1 LRNEKNNLTSWLPI
15 KIIYFKHENQLPSDL
30 LTIYTLIMKKSI
42 SLLLQKYGLNELV
55 EWVDLIFIVLEVS
68 IVILVAWLIIRII
81 RKIISGVE
89 QRVSNR
95 ATGDDVKRIQTLSRV
110 LRYIAT
116 VIIVVLTIMSVLSGF
131 GVSVAP
137 FLATAGVAG
146 IAVGFGAQSLVKDYF
161 TGFVMLIEDQIRQG
175 DIVEIAGKIG
185 TVEEVTLRYIRLRDY
200 EGVVHFVPNSVITV
214 VTNRTR
220 SYAYSVID
228 INVSYKES
236 VAHVNEVLKQ
246 VASEM
251 RQDPSIKDNILGDLE
266 IAGLENFADSSL
278 TIRSRIMVVAQYQ
291 GPIRREFQ
299 ARIKLAFERE
309 NIQIPYPHVVLD
321 NLPKTLG

>member
-1 LRNEKNNLTSWLPI
+1 MKTSMTHLLEKYALS
-15 KIIYFKHENQLPSDL
+15 E
-30 LTIYTLIMKKSI
+30 LI
-42 SLLLQKYGLNELV
+42 
-55 EWVDLIFIVLEVS
+55 EWVDIIFILFEVC
-68 IVILVAWLIIRII
+68 VIIFSSWLIARLLRSVIT
-81 RKIISGVE
+81 SVE
-89 QRVSNR
+89 NRLANR

-110 LRYIAT
+110 IRYIAT
-116 VIIVVLTIMSVLSGF
+116 VIIVLITLMTVLSGF

-200 EGVVHFVPNSVITV
+200 EGVVHFVPNSMISV

-228 INVSYKES
+228 ISVAYKENIT
-236 VAHVNEVLKQ
+236 HVNEVLKQ
-246 VASEM
+246 VALEM
-251 RQDPSIKDNILGDLE
+251 RADPELADKILDHLE
-266 IAGLENFADSSL
+266 IAGVEKFADSSII
-278 TIRSRIMVVAQYQ
+278 IRSRMKVVAIYQ
-291 GPIRREFQ
+291 GFIRREFQ
-299 ARIKLAFERE
+299 ARVKVAFESE
-309 NIQIPYPHVVLD
+309 NISIPYPHFVID
-321 NLPKTLG
+321 NNPSTNS

>member
-1 LRNEKNNLTSWLPI
+1 
-15 KIIYFKHENQLPSDL
+15 
-30 LTIYTLIMKKSI
+30 MKKTVTN
-42 SLLLQKYGLNELV
+42 LLHKYNLEGLV
-55 EWVDLIFIVLEVS
+55 EWVDLIFVLIEISV
-68 IVILVAWLIIRII
+68 VIFIAWLVTRII
-81 RKIISGVE
+81 RKIISGIE
-89 QRVSNR
+89 QRVASR
-95 ATGDDVKRIQTLSRV
+95 ASGDDVKRIQTLSRV

-116 VIIVVLTIMSVLSGF
+116 VIIVVLTVMSVLAGF

-146 IAVGFGAQSLVKDYF
+146 LAVGFGAQSLVKDYF

-228 INVSYKES
+228 VNVAYKENIE
-236 VAHVNEVLKQ
+236 HVTKVLKQ

-251 RQDPSIKDNILGDLE
+251 RQDPAIKDNIVEDLE
-266 IAGLENFADSSL
+266 VAGLENFADSSL
-278 TIRSRIMVVAQYQ
+278 TISSRMMVVAKYQ
-291 GPIRREFQ
+291 SPIRREFQ
-299 ARIKLAFERE
+299 ARLKVAFERE
-309 NIQIPYPHVVLD
+309 NIEIPYPHLVLD
-321 NLPKTLG
+321 NPPKTMT

>member
-1 LRNEKNNLTSWLPI
+1 MKNSITQLLEKYALQELIGWL
-15 KIIYFKHENQLPSDL
+15 D
-30 LTIYTLIMKKSI
+30 
-42 SLLLQKYGLNELV
+42 V
-55 EWVDLIFIVLEVS
+55 IFILFEVS
-68 IVILVAWLIIRII
+68 IIIFFSWLISRLLKRVIT
-81 RKIISGVE
+81 SVE
-89 QRVSNR
+89 GRLTDR
-95 ATGDDVKRIQTLSRV
+95 ANGDDVKRIQTLSRV

-116 VIIVVLTIMSVLSGF
+116 VIIVMITLMTVLSGF

-220 SYAYSVID
+220 SFAYSVID
-228 INVSYKES
+228 FSVSYKENIP
-236 VAHVNEVLKQ
+236 HVNEVLKQ
-246 VASEM
+246 IAKEM
-251 RQDPSIKDNILGDLE
+251 RADPAYSDMILDDLE
-266 IAGLENFADSSL
+266 IAGVEKFADSSITL
-278 TIRSRIMVVAQYQ
+278 RSRIKVVAMYQ

-299 ARIKLAFERE
+299 GRVKVAFERE
-309 NIQIPYPHVVLD
+309 KISIPYPHLVIAD
-321 NLPKTLG
+321 IPRINA

>member
-1 LRNEKNNLTSWLPI
+1 
-15 KIIYFKHENQLPSDL
+15 
-30 LTIYTLIMKKSI
+30 MKKTVI
-42 SLLLQKYGLNELV
+42 NLLQKYNLDELV
-55 EWVDLIFIVLEVS
+55 QWVDLIFVIIEISIVLF
-68 IVILVAWLIIRII
+68 VAWLVIRII
-81 RKIISGVE
+81 RRIISGIE
-89 QRVSNR
+89 QRVTIR

-116 VIIVVLTIMSVLSGF
+116 VIIVALTVMSVLAGF
-131 GVSVAP
+131 GVSVSP

-146 IAVGFGAQSLVKDYF
+146 LAVGFGAQSLVKDYF

-228 INVSYKES
+228 INVAYKENL
-236 VAHVNEVLKQ
+236 AHVTEVLKQ

-251 RQDPSIKDNILGDLE
+251 RLDPTIKDNILGDLE
-266 IAGLENFADSSL
+266 VAGLENFADSSM
-278 TIRSRIMVVAQYQ
+278 TIRSRMMVVAQYQ

-299 ARIKLAFERE
+299 ARVKVAFERE
-309 NIQIPYPHVVLD
+309 NIEIPYPHLVLD
-321 NLPKTLG
+321 NTPKTMT

>member
-1 LRNEKNNLTSWLPI
+1 MKKSATVLLQKNNLD
-15 KIIYFKHENQLPSDL
+15 Y
-30 LTIYTLIMKKSI
+30 LID
-42 SLLLQKYGLNELV
+42 
-55 EWVDLIFIVLEVS
+55 WVDFIFIAIEVTLVVS
-68 IVILVAWLIIRII
+68 VAWLFIRII
-81 RKIISGVE
+81 RRIISSIE
-89 QRVSNR
+89 NRVASR
-95 ATGDDVKRIQTLSRV
+95 ASGDDVKRIQTISRV
-110 LRYIAT
+110 LRYITT
-116 VIIVVLTIMSVLSGF
+116 VIIVALTVMSILAGF

-146 IAVGFGAQSLVKDYF
+146 LAVGFGAQSLVKDYF

-236 VAHVNEVLKQ
+236 IDRVNQVLKQ
-246 VASEM
+246 VAAEM
-251 RQDPSIKDNILGDLE
+251 RQDTELKDQILEDLE
-266 IAGLENFADSSL
+266 IAGIENFTNSSI
-278 TIRSRIMVVAQYQ
+278 TIRSRIMVVAKYQ
-291 GPIRREFQ
+291 GPIRRAFQ
-299 ARIKLAFERE
+299 SRIKVAFERE
-309 NIQIPYPHVVLD
+309 NIAIH
-321 NLPKTLG
+321 

>member
-1 LRNEKNNLTSWLPI
+1 
-15 KIIYFKHENQLPSDL
+15 
-30 LTIYTLIMKKSI
+30 MKKTVTT
-42 SLLLQKYGLNELV
+42 LLHKYNLEGLV
-55 EWVDLIFIVLEVS
+55 EWVDLIFV
-68 IVILVAWLIIRII
+68 VIEISVVIFIAWLVTRII
-81 RKIISGVE
+81 RKIISGIE
-89 QRVSNR
+89 QRVTNR

-116 VIIVVLTIMSVLSGF
+116 VIIVVLTVMSVLAGF

-146 IAVGFGAQSLVKDYF
+146 LAVGFGAQSLVKDYF

-220 SYAYSVID
+220 SFAYSVID
-228 INVSYKES
+228 INVAYKENL
-236 VAHVNEVLKQ
+236 AHVTEILKQ
-246 VASEM
+246 VANEM
-251 RQDPSIKDNILGDLE
+251 RLDPAIKDNILGDLE
-266 IAGLENFADSSL
+266 VAGLENFADSSM
-278 TIRSRIMVVAQYQ
+278 TIRSRMMVVAQYQ

-299 ARIKLAFERE
+299 ARVKVAFERE
-309 NIQIPYPHVVLD
+309 NIEIPYPHLVLD
-321 NLPKTLG
+321 TLAKSMT

>member
-1 LRNEKNNLTSWLPI
+1 MKKSATVLLQKNNLD
-15 KIIYFKHENQLPSDL
+15 Y
-30 LTIYTLIMKKSI
+30 LID
-42 SLLLQKYGLNELV
+42 
-55 EWVDLIFIVLEVS
+55 WVDFIFIAIEVTLVVS
-68 IVILVAWLIIRII
+68 VAWLFIGIIR
-81 RKIISGVE
+81 RIISSIE
-89 QRVSNR
+89 NRVASR
-95 ATGDDVKRIQTLSRV
+95 ASGDDVKRIQTISRV
-110 LRYIAT
+110 LRYITT
-116 VIIVVLTIMSVLSGF
+116 VIIVALTVMSILAGF

-146 IAVGFGAQSLVKDYF
+146 LAVGFGAQSLVKDYF

-236 VAHVNEVLKQ
+236 IDRVNQVLKQ
-246 VASEM
+246 VAAEM
-251 RQDPSIKDNILGDLE
+251 RQDIELKDQILEDLE
-266 IAGLENFADSSL
+266 IAGIENFTNSSI
-278 TIRSRIMVVAQYQ
+278 TIRSRIMVVAKYQ
-291 GPIRREFQ
+291 GPIRRAFQ
-299 ARIKLAFERE
+299 SRIKVAFERE
-309 NIQIPYPHVVLD
+309 NIAIH
-321 NLPKTLG
+321 

>member
-1 LRNEKNNLTSWLPI
+1 MKKSATVLLQKNNLD
-15 KIIYFKHENQLPSDL
+15 Y
-30 LTIYTLIMKKSI
+30 LID
-42 SLLLQKYGLNELV
+42 
-55 EWVDLIFIVLEVS
+55 WVDFIFIAIEVTLVVS
-68 IVILVAWLIIRII
+68 VAWLFIRII
-81 RKIISGVE
+81 RRIISSIE
-89 QRVSNR
+89 NRVASR
-95 ATGDDVKRIQTLSRV
+95 ASGDDVKRIQTISRV
-110 LRYIAT
+110 LRYITT
-116 VIIVVLTIMSVLSGF
+116 VIIVALTVMSILAGF

-146 IAVGFGAQSLVKDYF
+146 LAVGFGAQSLVKDYF

-236 VAHVNEVLKQ
+236 IDLVNQVLKQ
-246 VASEM
+246 AATEM
-251 RQDPSIKDNILGDLE
+251 RQDPDLKDQILEDLE
-266 IAGLENFADSSL
+266 IAGIENFTNSSI
-278 TIRSRIMVVAQYQ
+278 TIRSRIMVVAKYQ
-291 GPIRREFQ
+291 GPIRRAFQ
-299 ARIKLAFERE
+299 SRIKAAFERE
-309 NIQIPYPHVVLD
+309 NIAIH
-321 NLPKTLG
+321 

>member
-1 LRNEKNNLTSWLPI
+1 
-15 KIIYFKHENQLPSDL
+15 
-30 LTIYTLIMKKSI
+30 MKKTVI
-42 SLLLQKYGLNELV
+42 NLLQKYNLDELV
-55 EWVDLIFIVLEVS
+55 QWVDLIFVIIEISIVLF
-68 IVILVAWLIIRII
+68 VAWLVIRII
-81 RKIISGVE
+81 RRIISGIE
-89 QRVSNR
+89 QRVTIR

-116 VIIVVLTIMSVLSGF
+116 VIIVALTVMSVLAGF

-146 IAVGFGAQSLVKDYF
+146 LAVGFGAQSLVKDYF

-175 DIVEIAGKIG
+175 DIVEIASKIG

-228 INVSYKES
+228 INVAYKENL
-236 VAHVNEVLKQ
+236 AHVTEVLKQ

-251 RQDPSIKDNILGDLE
+251 RLDPTIKDNILGDLE
-266 IAGLENFADSSL
+266 VAGLENFADSSM
-278 TIRSRIMVVAQYQ
+278 TIRSRMMVVAQYQ

-299 ARIKLAFERE
+299 ARVKVAFERE
-309 NIQIPYPHVVLD
+309 NIEIPYPHLVLD
-321 NLPKTLG
+321 NTPKTMT

>member
-1 LRNEKNNLTSWLPI
+1 
-15 KIIYFKHENQLPSDL
+15 
-30 LTIYTLIMKKSI
+30 MKKTVTN
-42 SLLLQKYGLNELV
+42 LLHKYNLEGLV
-55 EWVDLIFIVLEVS
+55 EWVDLIFVLIEISV
-68 IVILVAWLIIRII
+68 VIFIAWLVTRII
-81 RKIISGVE
+81 RKIISGIE
-89 QRVSNR
+89 QRVASR
-95 ATGDDVKRIQTLSRV
+95 ASGDDVKRIQTLSRV

-116 VIIVVLTIMSVLSGF
+116 VIIVVLTVMSVLAGF

-146 IAVGFGAQSLVKDYF
+146 LAVGFGAQSLVKDYF

-228 INVSYKES
+228 VNVAYKENIE
-236 VAHVNEVLKQ
+236 HVTKVLKQ

-251 RQDPSIKDNILGDLE
+251 REDPAIKDNILEDLE
-266 IAGLENFADSSL
+266 VAGLENFADSSL
-278 TIRSRIMVVAQYQ
+278 TIRSRMMVVAKYQ
-291 GPIRREFQ
+291 SPIRREFQ
-299 ARIKLAFERE
+299 ARLKVAFERE
-309 NIQIPYPHVVLD
+309 NIEIPYPHLVLD
-321 NLPKTLG
+321 NPPKTMT

>member
-1 LRNEKNNLTSWLPI
+1 
-15 KIIYFKHENQLPSDL
+15 
-30 LTIYTLIMKKSI
+30 MKKTVTN
-42 SLLLQKYGLNELV
+42 LLHKYNLEGLV
-55 EWVDLIFIVLEVS
+55 EWVDLIFVLIEISV
-68 IVILVAWLIIRII
+68 VIFIAWLVTRII
-81 RKIISGVE
+81 RKIISGIE
-89 QRVSNR
+89 QRVASR
-95 ATGDDVKRIQTLSRV
+95 ASGDDVKRIQTLSRV

-116 VIIVVLTIMSVLSGF
+116 VIIVVLTVMSVLAGF

-146 IAVGFGAQSLVKDYF
+146 LAVGFGAQSLVKDYF

-228 INVSYKES
+228 VNVAYKENIE
-236 VAHVNEVLKQ
+236 HVTKVLKQ

-251 RQDPSIKDNILGDLE
+251 REDPAIKDNILEDLE
-266 IAGLENFADSSL
+266 VAGLENFADSSL
-278 TIRSRIMVVAQYQ
+278 TIRSRMMVVAKYQ
-291 GPIRREFQ
+291 SPIRREFQ
-299 ARIKLAFERE
+299 ARLKVAFERE
-309 NIQIPYPHVVLD
+309 NIEIPYPHLVLD
-321 NLPKTLG
+321 NLPKTMT

>member
-1 LRNEKNNLTSWLPI
+1 
-15 KIIYFKHENQLPSDL
+15 
-30 LTIYTLIMKKSI
+30 MKKTVI
-42 SLLLQKYGLNELV
+42 NLLQKYNLEELV
-55 EWVDLIFIVLEVS
+55 QWVDLIFVIIEISIVLF
-68 IVILVAWLIIRII
+68 VAWLVIRII
-81 RKIISGVE
+81 RRIISGIE
-89 QRVSNR
+89 QRVTIR

-116 VIIVVLTIMSVLSGF
+116 VIIVALTVMSVLAGF

-146 IAVGFGAQSLVKDYF
+146 LAVGFGAQSLVKDYF

-228 INVSYKES
+228 INVAYKENL
-236 VAHVNEVLKQ
+236 AHVSDVLKQ

-251 RQDPSIKDNILGDLE
+251 RLDPSIKDNILGDLE
-266 IAGLENFADSSL
+266 VAGLENFADSSM
-278 TIRSRIMVVAQYQ
+278 TIRSRMMVVAQYQ

-299 ARIKLAFERE
+299 ARVKLAFERE
-309 NIQIPYPHVVLD
+309 NIEIPYPHLVLD
-321 NLPKTLG
+321 TLAKTMP

>member
-1 LRNEKNNLTSWLPI
+1 
-15 KIIYFKHENQLPSDL
+15 
-30 LTIYTLIMKKSI
+30 MKKTVTT
-42 SLLLQKYGLNELV
+42 LLHKYNLEGLV
-55 EWVDLIFIVLEVS
+55 EWVDLIFVLIEISV
-68 IVILVAWLIIRII
+68 VIFIAWLVTRII
-81 RKIISGVE
+81 RKIISGIE
-89 QRVSNR
+89 QRVASR
-95 ATGDDVKRIQTLSRV
+95 ASGDDVKRIQTLSRV

-116 VIIVVLTIMSVLSGF
+116 VIIVVLTVMSVLAGF

-146 IAVGFGAQSLVKDYF
+146 LAVGFGAQSLVKDYF

-228 INVSYKES
+228 VNVAYKENIE
-236 VAHVNEVLKQ
+236 HVTKVLKQ

-251 RQDPSIKDNILGDLE
+251 REDPAIKDNILEDLE
-266 IAGLENFADSSL
+266 VAGLENFADSSL
-278 TIRSRIMVVAQYQ
+278 TIRSRMMVVAKYQ
-291 GPIRREFQ
+291 SPIRREFQ
-299 ARIKLAFERE
+299 ARLKVAFERE
-309 NIQIPYPHVVLD
+309 NIEIPYPHLVLD
-321 NLPKTLG
+321 NSPKTMT

>member
-1 LRNEKNNLTSWLPI
+1 MKKSATVLLQKNNLD
-15 KIIYFKHENQLPSDL
+15 Y
-30 LTIYTLIMKKSI
+30 LID
-42 SLLLQKYGLNELV
+42 
-55 EWVDLIFIVLEVS
+55 WVDFIFIAIEVTLVVS
-68 IVILVAWLIIRII
+68 VAWLFIGIIR
-81 RKIISGVE
+81 RIISSIE
-89 QRVSNR
+89 NRVASR
-95 ATGDDVKRIQTLSRV
+95 ASGEDVKRIQTISRV
-110 LRYIAT
+110 LRYITT
-116 VIIVVLTIMSVLSGF
+116 VIIVALTVMSILAGF

-146 IAVGFGAQSLVKDYF
+146 LAVGFGAQSLVKDYF

-236 VAHVNEVLKQ
+236 IDRVNQVLKQ
-246 VASEM
+246 VAAEM
-251 RQDPSIKDNILGDLE
+251 RQDTELKDQILEDLE
-266 IAGLENFADSSL
+266 IAGIENFTNSSI
-278 TIRSRIMVVAQYQ
+278 TIRSRIMVVAKYQ
-291 GPIRREFQ
+291 GPIRRAFQ
-299 ARIKLAFERE
+299 SRIKVAFERE
-309 NIQIPYPHVVLD
+309 NIAIH
-321 NLPKTLG
+321 

>member
-1 LRNEKNNLTSWLPI
+1 
-15 KIIYFKHENQLPSDL
+15 
-30 LTIYTLIMKKSI
+30 MKKSI

-68 IVILVAWLIIRII
+68 IVLLVSWLIIRII

-89 QRVSNR
+89 QRVANR

-116 VIIVVLTIMSVLSGF
+116 VIIVVLTVMSVLSGF

-251 RQDPSIKDNILGDLE
+251 RQDPTIKDNILGDLE

-278 TIRSRIMVVAQYQ
+278 TIRSRIMVVAQFQ

-321 NLPKTLG
+321 NLPKTLA

>member
-1 LRNEKNNLTSWLPI
+1 
-15 KIIYFKHENQLPSDL
+15 
-30 LTIYTLIMKKSI
+30 MKKTVTT
-42 SLLLQKYGLNELV
+42 LLHKYNLEGLV
-55 EWVDLIFIVLEVS
+55 EWVDLIFV
-68 IVILVAWLIIRII
+68 VIEISVVIFIAWLVTRII
-81 RKIISGVE
+81 RKIISGIE
-89 QRVSNR
+89 QRVTNR

-116 VIIVVLTIMSVLSGF
+116 VIIVVLTVMSVLAGF

-146 IAVGFGAQSLVKDYF
+146 LAVGFGAQSLVKDYF

-220 SYAYSVID
+220 SFAYSVID
-228 INVSYKES
+228 INVAYKENL
-236 VAHVNEVLKQ
+236 AHVTEILKQ
-246 VASEM
+246 VANEM
-251 RQDPSIKDNILGDLE
+251 RLDPAIKDNILGDLE
-266 IAGLENFADSSL
+266 VAGLENFADSSM
-278 TIRSRIMVVAQYQ
+278 TIRSRIMVVAQHQ

-299 ARIKLAFERE
+299 ARVKLAFERE
-309 NIQIPYPHVVLD
+309 NIEIPYPHLVLD
-321 NLPKTLG
+321 TLAKTMP

>member
-1 LRNEKNNLTSWLPI
+1 MKNSIAQLL
-15 KIIYFKHENQLPSDL
+15 ENYALKE
-30 LTIYTLIMKKSI
+30 LIGWI
-42 SLLLQKYGLNELV
+42 
-55 EWVDLIFIVLEVS
+55 DIIFILFEVS
-68 IVILVAWLIIRII
+68 IIIFSSWLISRILRRVI
-81 RKIISGVE
+81 TSVE
-89 QRVSNR
+89 GRLADR
-95 ATGDDVKRIQTLSRV
+95 AIGDDVKRIQTLSRV

-116 VIIVVLTIMSVLSGF
+116 VIIVMITLMTVLSGF

-175 DIVEIAGKIG
+175 DIVEIAGKTG

-200 EGVVHFVPNSVITV
+200 EGVVHFVPNSAISV

-220 SYAYSVID
+220 SFAYSVID
-228 INVSYKES
+228 INVSYQENIT
-236 VAHVNEVLKQ
+236 HVNEILKQ
-246 VASEM
+246 IAQEM
-251 RQDPSIKDNILGDLE
+251 RADPAYTEIILDDLE
-266 IAGLENFADSSL
+266 IAGIEKFADSSITL
-278 TIRSRIMVVAQYQ
+278 RSRIKVVSIYQ

-309 NIQIPYPHVVLD
+309 NISIPYAHLVIADMPTR
-321 NLPKTLG
+321 NSKTCV

>member
-1 LRNEKNNLTSWLPI
+1 
-15 KIIYFKHENQLPSDL
+15 
-30 LTIYTLIMKKSI
+30 MKKTVI
-42 SLLLQKYGLNELV
+42 NLLQKYNLDELV
-55 EWVDLIFIVLEVS
+55 QWVDLIFVIIEISIVLF
-68 IVILVAWLIIRII
+68 VAWLVIRII
-81 RKIISGVE
+81 RRIISGIE
-89 QRVSNR
+89 QRVTIR

-116 VIIVVLTIMSVLSGF
+116 VIIVALTVMSVLAGF

-146 IAVGFGAQSLVKDYF
+146 LAVGFGAQSLVKDYF

-228 INVSYKES
+228 INVAYKENL
-236 VAHVNEVLKQ
+236 AHVTEVLKQ

-251 RQDPSIKDNILGDLE
+251 RLDPTIKDNILGDLE
-266 IAGLENFADSSL
+266 VAGLENFADSSM
-278 TIRSRIMVVAQYQ
+278 TIRSRMMVVAQYQ

-299 ARIKLAFERE
+299 ARVKVAFERE
-309 NIQIPYPHVVLD
+309 NIEIPYPHLVLD
-321 NLPKTLG
+321 NTPKTMT